1 MKSKDFL
8 KSQKIMRLAT
18 IDPKG
23 SPHIVPVWYD
33 YSHGKF
39 YVGTNTSTKKAK
51 NIKQNSKVSFCV
63 DVGISSPDIFGIM
76 GVGKARLI
84 LEKKHVQLIAKR
96 ILLRYFKSLRNRSSQ
111 QLLNDTDCIIEITPK
126 RIKTWKF

>member
-23 SPHIVPVWYD
+23 GPHIVHVWYD
-33 YSHGKF
+33 YSRGKF

-51 NIKQNSKVSFCV
+51 NIKQNSKISFCV
-63 DVGISSPDIFGIM
+63 DVGVSSPDIFGIM

-96 ILLRYFKSLRNRSSQ
+96 ILLRYFKSLRNKSAQ

>member
-33 YSHGKF
+33 YSRGKF

-51 NIKQNSKVSFCV
+51 NIKQNSKISFCV
-63 DVGISSPDIFGIM
+63 DVGVSSPDIFGIM
-76 GVGKARLI
+76 AVGKARLI

-96 ILLRYFKSLRNRSSQ
+96 ILLRYFKSLRNKSAQ

>member
-33 YSHGKF
+33 YLRGKF

-51 NIKQNSKVSFCV
+51 NIKQNSKISFCV
-63 DVGISSPDIFGIM
+63 DVGVSSPDIFGIM

-96 ILLRYFKSLRNRSSQ
+96 ILLRYFKSLRNKSAQ

>member
-18 IDPKG
+18 IEPNG
-23 SPHIVPVWYD
+23 NPHIVPVWYN
-33 YSHGKF
+33 YSGRKF
-39 YVGTNTSTKKAK
+39 YVGTSTRTKKAK
-51 NIKQNSKVSFCV
+51 NIKQNSKISFCV
-63 DVGISSPDIFGIM
+63 DVGVSSPDIFGIM

-96 ILLRYFKSLRNRSSQ
+96 ILLRYFKSLRNKSAQ